1 MYWIRRAR
9 EMRQPNRCC
18 VLKHLYFQMFTPM
31 VRMITDWKGM
41 RLKAGGP
48 VRTYAIS
55 NNEDLK

>member
-1 MYWIRRAR
+1 
-9 EMRQPNRCC
+9 
-18 VLKHLYFQMFTPM
+18 MFTPM